1 MTHHQATIARLYDT
15 STAAQTAVREL
26 ENAGFAHDSIT
37 YLANGS
43 GNAAGAN
50 DTAVS
55 APSATTGRDGMTG
68 ADTGAATGATLGTL
82 VGGGAGLLAGLGALA
97 IPGVGPIIAAG
108 WLVAAITGA
117 GVGAAAGGLVGA
129 LAQSGLGEEHA
140 QTYAEGVRRGGH
152 LVMVR
157 AGHDRSAEA
166 EEILDRHGA
175 VDLNERRAAW
185 QSDGWA
191 GGGGLVAEDGVA
203 NTGGTANDTV
213 RTGRGS
219 AA

>member
-1 MTHHQATIARLYDT
+1 MTHHTATVARLYDT

-37 YLANGS
+37 YMANGAH
-43 GNAAGAN
+43 NDAA
-50 DTAVS
+50 AVS
-55 APSATTGRDGMTG
+55 APSATTSRDGQTG

-97 IPGVGPIIAAG
+97 IPGVGPIVAAG

-157 AGHDRSAEA
+157 AGHDRVAEA

-175 VDLNERRAAW
+175 VDLNERSAAW
-185 QSDGWA
+185 KQDGWA
-191 GGGGLVAEDGVA
+191 GGGGLVPED
-203 NTGGTANDTV
+203 GTANTNTGV
-213 RTGRGS
+213 TGRGT